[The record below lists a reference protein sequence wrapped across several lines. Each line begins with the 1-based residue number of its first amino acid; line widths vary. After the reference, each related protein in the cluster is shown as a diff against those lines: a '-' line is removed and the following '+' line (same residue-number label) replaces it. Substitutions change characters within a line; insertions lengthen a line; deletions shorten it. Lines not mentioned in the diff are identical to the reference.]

1 MSWSAHSAIGAKL
14 FTARSN
20 SQMKAARMESRR
32 WYWPAPAAM
41 NLHRF
46 GPSAR
51 IPTPLRD
58 PFLTGVSRPTAQR
71 STTRAVARVEQG
83 RSSQAV
89 ADHFTIRGRSLK
101 HPVAIVRASVGRRR
115 GICSQKSARQGE
127 RLNVRGASLE
137 PKRVTIVMKVREV
150 LEVYHAHPPVGRFP
164 FSLLPFG
171 RRTWIRRFPRPRR
184 ATCQKNS
191 AAECPN
197 PFSAHCPNR
206 DVGVF
211 PVWLRGRAHQG
222 PERDLIGA

>member
-1 MSWSAHSAIGAKL
+1 
-14 FTARSN
+14 
-20 SQMKAARMESRR
+20 MKAERTESRR

-58 PFLTGVSRPTAQR
+58 PFLTGVPRPTAQR

-101 HPVAIVRASVGRRR
+101 HLVTIVRASVGRRR
-115 GICSQKSARQGE
+115 GIRSQKSARQGE

-164 FSLLPFG
+164 FF
-171 RRTWIRRFPRPRR
+171 
-184 ATCQKNS
+184 
-191 AAECPN
+191 
-197 PFSAHCPNR
+197 PFS
-206 DVGVF
+206 
-211 PVWLRGRAHQG
+211 VWSSFLDQSVSTTTA
-222 PERDLIGA
+222 